1 LRHDIRPNERAYSTK
16 EVAEEV
22 GLATT
27 TVRKYGQ
34 VLERNGYEFFK
45 DGDRRI
51 FVRSDIEAIIAI
63 RDTENPKDD
72 TAKEVMEKQKARLEE
87 GNETSV
93 TTPDTYDNSDN
104 SLQDPGQLKELL
116 KVLANELAATNE
128 MNTQLRND
136 VSHLK
141 TAVSQLQ
148 QDHHAISSGVG
159 NFSQKTHTN
168 MEKLM
173 EQQKNQYES
182 LLEQEK
188 EKSEFLLEEIR
199 NMREDQNKEWQ
210 LQSDFNKR
218 LEENVQKEQKES
230 VEKPKGFWAKLLFLL
245 RK

>member
-34 VLERNGYEFFK
+34 ILERNGYEFFK

-72 TAKEVMEKQKARLEE
+72 TAIEVMEKQKARLEG

-93 TTPDTYDNSDN
+93 TVPDTYDNS
-104 SLQDPGQLKELL
+104 LQDSGQLKELL

-136 VSHLK
+136 VSQLK
-141 TAVSQLQ
+141 TTVSQLQ
-148 QDHHAISSGVG
+148 QDHHVISSGVG

-173 EQQKNQYES
+173 EQQKTQYES

-188 EKSEFLLEEIR
+188 EKSDFLLEEIR

-218 LEENVQKEQKES
+218 LEESVQQES
-230 VEKPKGFWAKLLFLL
+230 IEKPKGFWAKLLFLL
-245 RK
+245 RN

>member
-1 LRHDIRPNERAYSTK
+1 MRHDIRPNERAYSTK

-34 VLERNGYEFFK
+34 ILERNGYEFFK

-63 RDTENPKDD
+63 RDTEKPKDD

-93 TTPDTYDNSDN
+93 TLPDTYDNS
-104 SLQDPGQLKELL
+104 LQDPNQLKDLL

-218 LEENVQKEQKES
+218 LEENVHKES
-230 VEKPKGFWAKLLFLL
+230 IEKPKGFWAKLLFLL

>member
-1 LRHDIRPNERAYSTK
+1 MRHDIRPNERAYSTK

-34 VLERNGYEFFK
+34 ILERNGYEFFK

-72 TAKEVMEKQKARLEE
+72 TAIEVMEKQKARLEG

-93 TTPDTYDNSDN
+93 TVPDTYDNS
-104 SLQDPGQLKELL
+104 LQDSGQLKELL

-136 VSHLK
+136 VSQLK
-141 TAVSQLQ
+141 TTVSQLQ
-148 QDHHAISSGVG
+148 QDHHVISSGVG

-173 EQQKNQYES
+173 EQQKTQYES

-188 EKSEFLLEEIR
+188 EKSDFLLEEIR

-218 LEENVQKEQKES
+218 LEESVQQES
-230 VEKPKGFWAKLLFLL
+230 IEKPKGFWAKLLFLL
-245 RK
+245 RN